1 MPGKP
6 NGPNAHKRFVIKVG
20 DTYYMTNGA
29 LLVYDPKEA
38 QKQTNKA
45 WKAAMTKGVADMAQK
60 FQEVHDAP
68 NTWYPAV
75 DFSDVAFSGVN
86 TGDDD

>member
-6 NGPNAHKRFVIKVG
+6 NGPNAHTRFVIKVG
-20 DTYYMTNGA
+20 DTYYMTNGK

-38 QKQTNKA
+38 QKQPDQA
-45 WKAAMTKGVADMAQK
+45 WKAAMEKGVQDMAKK
-60 FQEVHDAP
+60 FQEVHDSP

-75 DFSDVAFSGVN
+75 DFSEVAYSGVN